1 MFAAI
6 RGGVTDHGIVSL
18 ILLEMRLSVRW
29 NPSEMALDQ
38 PDPGLDFELVAASL
52 RADASDLG
60 TFVEALAV
68 KLEQA
73 LPNGV
78 RVDRRGGLF
87 GAKKVRMISVDA
99 GDTRLRLDRDGA
111 AVNTSRARLSGGIV
125 LKTEQIDIDEWL
137 RELGRTLT
145 EQARRSSATR
155 EALERMLNQ

>member
-1 MFAAI
+1 
-6 RGGVTDHGIVSL
+6 
-18 ILLEMRLSVRW
+18 
-29 NPSEMALDQ
+29 MALDQ
-38 PDPGLDFELVAASL
+38 PDPGLDIELVTASL

-60 TFVEALAV
+60 AFVEALAV

-87 GAKKVRMISVDA
+87 GAKKVRQISVDA

-111 AVNTSRARLSGGIV
+111 TVDTSRARLSGGIV
-125 LKTEQIDIDEWL
+125 LKTERVEIDEWL
-137 RELGRTLT
+137 RELGRALA
-145 EQARRSSATR
+145 EQARRSAVTR

>member
-1 MFAAI
+1 
-6 RGGVTDHGIVSL
+6 
-18 ILLEMRLSVRW
+18 
-29 NPSEMALDQ
+29 MALDQ
-38 PDPGLDFELVAASL
+38 PDPALDIELVTASL

-87 GAKKVRMISVDA
+87 GAKKVRQISVDA
-99 GDTRLRLDRDGA
+99 GDMRLRLDRDGA

-125 LKTEQIDIDEWL
+125 LKTEPVEIDEWL
-137 RELGRTLT
+137 HDLGRVLA

-155 EALERMLNQ
+155 EALDRMLNE

>member
-1 MFAAI
+1 
-6 RGGVTDHGIVSL
+6 
-18 ILLEMRLSVRW
+18 
-29 NPSEMALDQ
+29 MALDQ
-38 PDPGLDFELVAASL
+38 PDPALDIELVTASL

-87 GAKKVRMISVDA
+87 GAKKVRQISVDA

-111 AVNTSRARLSGGIV
+111 AVSTSRARLSGGIV
-125 LKTEQIDIDEWL
+125 LKTEQVEIDEWL
-137 RELGRTLT
+137 HELGATLA
-145 EQARRSSATR
+145 EQARRSSLTR